1 MKIIFILLLCTSAF
15 AGFNRQGDEIQP
27 FKDPNYPLSSLIEDY
42 ASLTGTSVSYADDLF
57 RKDETVH
64 VNFNSSQ
71 SPKEFEKFF
80 YSSLDMAG
88 FTAISENGVL
98 WIYNSRDIRYLPVE
112 VYTDDSYPVDKTY
125 STVIIKL
132 KNPLSSK
139 ISRNLRPI
147 MSRYGRVIDFSDGY
161 TLLINDL
168 GTNIDR
174 LKKTIA
180 SMDTEKAW
188 KTLLEAEPKQKE
200 PENPLREKV
209 LDLQIENDI
218 LKKKCVNSG
227 EVRS

>member
-1 MKIIFILLLCTSAF
+1 MKLILMMFLCASAQ
-15 AGFNRQGDEIQP
+15 AGFTRQGSEILP
-27 FKDPNYPLSSLIEDY
+27 FRDQAYPLASLIEDY
-42 ASLTGTSVSYADDLF
+42 ASLTGTSISYADDLF
-57 RKDETVH
+57 RKDQSVH
-64 VNFNSSQ
+64 VDFNSKQ
-71 SPKEFEKFF
+71 SLKEFEKFF

-98 WIYNSRDIRYLPVE
+98 WIYNTRDIRYLPVE

-132 KNPLSSK
+132 KNPLSSN
-139 ISRNLRPI
+139 IARNLRPI
-147 MSRYGRVIDFSDGY
+147 VSRYGRVIDFSDGY

-188 KTLLEAEPKQKE
+188 KTILESEPKKKE

-209 LDLQIENDI
+209 LELQIENDI
-218 LKKKCVNSG
+218 LKKKCVSSG